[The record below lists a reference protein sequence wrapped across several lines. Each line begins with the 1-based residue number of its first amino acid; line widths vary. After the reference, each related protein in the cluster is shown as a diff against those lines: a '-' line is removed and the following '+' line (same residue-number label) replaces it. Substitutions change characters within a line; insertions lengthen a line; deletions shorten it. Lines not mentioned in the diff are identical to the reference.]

1 MCARRGCSRV
11 GPTRMGSGRIV
22 RLSMD
27 PAAEALTAAIEANI
41 IQRVCDIASRSR
53 HMELHDRPDTL
64 WISSDIAHPY
74 LNRVFRARFHA
85 RGVQEGTRH
94 VLDKRCRWRCQGPT
108 LPALWQ

>member
-1 MCARRGCSRV
+1 
-11 GPTRMGSGRIV
+11 
-22 RLSMD
+22 MD

-85 RGVQEGTRH
+85 RGGF
-94 VLDKRCRWRCQGPT
+94 KRAQDMCWISAVGGDVRDQHYQHYGSEAR
-108 LPALWQ
+108 LVV